1 MRIGTD
7 YYPEHWDEE
16 RWKTDLEMM
25 HKCGIKVVRIGEF
38 DWSLYEPEE
47 GFYQFEWMDHI
58 LEVLQK
64 YDMKVVLGTPS
75 ATPPKWMCDK
85 YGDELYQKDKRG
97 RVRPFG
103 TRKHYC
109 FNSDI

>member
-16 RWKTDLEMM
+16 RWKNDLEMM

-47 GFYQFEWMDHI
+47 GFYQF
-58 LEVLQK
+58 
-64 YDMKVVLGTPS
+64 
-75 ATPPKWMCDK
+75 
-85 YGDELYQKDKRG
+85 
-97 RVRPFG
+97 
-103 TRKHYC
+103 
-109 FNSDI
+109 